1 MSPAACSP
9 APAEEAMEKG
19 EKSEK
24 REERREKRE
33 PRMRGGGGMGVR
45 REPIDFE
52 LRNIE
57 AWRTSDRE

>member
-1 MSPAACSP
+1 
-9 APAEEAMEKG
+9 MEKG
-19 EKSEK
+19 EKGEK